1 MQNYKKVIGSI
12 SIVTVSYLMS
22 RVLGFYREIMLAKWT
37 GLSEATDIL
46 DLAFVIPDFLFYLS
60 AGGYLAITLIPLLN
74 KQQEDKV
81 NKYYLSLLYG
91 LTIIFII
98 LTLSTYFLRY
108 QIANFLN
115 VKNIEF
121 FIEIFTPVV
130 FSQLFFFIGAI
141 LMAFQYFKENF
152 LYPSLAPVIYN
163 CSIIFFGWIN
173 STSPEETVKGF
184 AIGTLVGSILGHLI
198 IQLIGVI
205 KSGLIIQY
213 FLPNVKYLKEYL
225 FISLPL
231 IVGQSIAVI
240 DEQLFRYFGSLLD
253 TGSIASFRY
262 ARRIALLPVGIIA
275 QAIGVASYPYLS
287 KLFKNNKYDELKIL
301 VRKQLVYLLV
311 LNGALMVYG
320 LVNSESIIKIV
331 YQRGNFTAIE
341 TNTVSSI
348 FFIIC
353 FAILPW
359 SINQIL
365 TRTFYVQEE
374 FWFPVV
380 SGTLVT
386 LLTILYMSQ
395 IKNPST
401 LKFALTIV
409 FSLYVYTFILL
420 LKLGID
426 REKLLNKEL
435 FNDFIKSL
443 LIFSTSY
450 FTVEKIDFSNEI
462 TSMSLS
468 ILAIAIIVFV
478 LVKLL
483 KFKYINLSSRE

>member
-275 QAIGVASYPYLS
+275 QAIGVASYPFLS

-311 LNGALMVYG
+311 LNGALMVFG

-462 TSMSLS
+462 ASMSLS
-468 ILAIAIIVFV
+468 ILALAIIVFV

>member
-74 KQQEDKV
+74 KQPEDKV

-275 QAIGVASYPYLS
+275 QAIGVASYPFLS

-311 LNGALMVYG
+311 LNGALMVFG

>member
-275 QAIGVASYPYLS
+275 QAIGVASYPFLS

-311 LNGALMVYG
+311 LNGALMVFG

-401 LKFALTIV
+401 LKFALSIV

-420 LKLGID
+420 LKLDID

>member
-275 QAIGVASYPYLS
+275 QAIGVASYPFLS

-311 LNGALMVYG
+311 LNGALMVFG

-401 LKFALTIV
+401 LKFALAIV

-420 LKLGID
+420 LKLDID

>member
-1 MQNYKKVIGSI
+1 MQNYKKIIGSI

-275 QAIGVASYPYLS
+275 QAIGVASYPFLS

-311 LNGALMVYG
+311 LNGALMVFG

>member
-213 FLPNVKYLKEYL
+213 FPPNVKYLKEYL

-275 QAIGVASYPYLS
+275 QAIGVASYPFLS

-311 LNGALMVYG
+311 LNGALMVFG

>member
-152 LYPSLAPVIYN
+152 LYPALAPVIYN

-198 IQLIGVI
+198 IQLFGVI

-275 QAIGVASYPYLS
+275 QAIGVASYPFLS

-311 LNGALMVYG
+311 LNGALMVFG

>member
-275 QAIGVASYPYLS
+275 QAIGVASYPFLS

-311 LNGALMVYG
+311 LNGALMVFG

>member
-1 MQNYKKVIGSI
+1 MQNYKKIIGSI

-152 LYPSLAPVIYN
+152 LYPALAPVIYN

-198 IQLIGVI
+198 IQLFGVI

-275 QAIGVASYPYLS
+275 QAIGVASYPFLS

-311 LNGALMVYG
+311 LNGALMVFG

-462 TSMSLS
+462 ASMSLS

>member
-152 LYPSLAPVIYN
+152 LYPALAPVIYN

-205 KSGLIIQY
+205 KSGLIIEY

-275 QAIGVASYPYLS
+275 QAIGVASYPFLS

-311 LNGALMVYG
+311 LNGALMVFG

-426 REKLLNKEL
+426 KEKLLNKEL

>member
-275 QAIGVASYPYLS
+275 QAIGVASYPFLS

-311 LNGALMVYG
+311 LNGALMVFG

-462 TSMSLS
+462 ASMSLS

>member
-152 LYPSLAPVIYN
+152 LYPALAPVIYN

-198 IQLIGVI
+198 IQLFGVI

-275 QAIGVASYPYLS
+275 QAIGVASYPFLS

-311 LNGALMVYG
+311 LNGALMVFG

-462 TSMSLS
+462 ASMSLS

>member
-74 KQQEDKV
+74 KQPEDKV

-213 FLPNVKYLKEYL
+213 FLPNLKYLKEYL

-275 QAIGVASYPYLS
+275 QAIGVASYPFLS

-311 LNGALMVYG
+311 LNGALMVFG